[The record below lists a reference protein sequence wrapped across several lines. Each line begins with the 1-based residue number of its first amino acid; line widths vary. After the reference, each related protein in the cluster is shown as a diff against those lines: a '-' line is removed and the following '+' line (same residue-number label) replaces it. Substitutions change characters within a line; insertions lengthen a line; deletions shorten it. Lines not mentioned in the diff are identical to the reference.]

1 MDHRE
6 RTGSSSIENEGIV
19 QAGWARDMIGADD
32 TIVAISTASGRAAI
46 GVVRMSGPN
55 AHAIARRCLSRWPGQ
70 PRASVLA
77 EVRDP
82 VGGATIDEA
91 VIVRYDAPHSF
102 TGEDLVEISGHGGFL
117 SPPAVTALLIREGA
131 RQAEPGEFTRRAVLS
146 GKLDL
151 LQAEGIASIVDAR
164 TEAARR
170 SALHHTDGGA
180 SRQIGIL
187 RSALLD
193 LEALLAYEIDFP
205 EEDDGPV
212 PQERIDHALAEAQRQ
227 VDVLLSSVRL
237 GEVVRDGAVV
247 VLAGPPNVGKS
258 SLFNALLGVE
268 RAIVH
273 ETPGT
278 TRDAIEAT
286 IEVNRWPL
294 RLVDTAGLRESDNEI
309 ERTGVEVS
317 HRYLAGAHLVL
328 LCGVTPEDINAATE
342 AVRRIT
348 SVPQLAVWTKADIHE
363 RSAADESS
371 GVRVSARN
379 REGLMELLE
388 SIERLLDVSYG
399 SLDPDMPL
407 LTRARHQSALNEAAQ
422 ELAAFR
428 DLRATNAVPVSIA
441 AVHLRSAVHVL
452 ETLVGAVDVDDVL
465 ARVFTT
471 FCVGK

>member
-1 MDHRE
+1 
-6 RTGSSSIENEGIV
+6 
-19 QAGWARDMIGADD
+19 MIGADD
-32 TIVAISTASGRAAI
+32 TIVAISTAIGRAAI
-46 GVVRMSGPN
+46 GVVRLSGSH
-55 AHAIARRCLSRWPGQ
+55 AHSIARRCLSRWPEQ
-70 PRASVLA
+70 PRVSLLA

-82 VGGATIDEA
+82 AGGVTIDQA
-91 VIVRYDAPHSF
+91 VIVRYDEPHSY
-102 TGEDLVEISGHGGFL
+102 TGEDLVEISGHGGLL
-117 SPPAVTALLIREGA
+117 SPSAVTGLLIREGA
-131 RQAEPGEFTRRAVLS
+131 RQAEPGEFTRRAVLN

-170 SALHHTDGGA
+170 SALHHMDGGA
-180 SRQIGIL
+180 SRQIGML
-187 RSALLD
+187 RDALLD

-212 PQERIDHALAEAQRQ
+212 PQERIDRALAEAQRQ
-227 VDVLLSSVRL
+227 VDVLLRSVRL

-247 VLAGPPNVGKS
+247 VLAGLPNAGKS

-317 HRYLAGAHLVL
+317 RRYLAGAHVVLV
-328 LCGVTPEDINAATE
+328 CGETAEDIATASD

-348 SVPQLAVWTKADIHE
+348 SVPQLSVRTKADIHE
-363 RSAADESS
+363 YSTARDGA
-371 GVRVSARN
+371 GVPVSAHN
-379 REGLMELLE
+379 REGLIELLE
-388 SIERLLDVSYG
+388 SIERILDASYG
-399 SLDPDMPL
+399 SLDPDLPI
-407 LTRARHQSALNEAAQ
+407 LTRSRHQSALNAAAH

-428 DLRATNAVPVSIA
+428 DLRESNTVPVSIA
-441 AVHLRSAVHVL
+441 AVHLRSAVHSL

-465 ARVFTT
+465 ARVFST